1 MFVGLLLVAAV
12 SHATKAET
20 KNKKEEKTDK
30 RELTEGNAG
39 FQKRAPIIPTASSSL
54 GGGIEYADSNNALP
68 DKSPT
73 QQIYASPVPQFSKVS
88 DLLSG
93 QAPSYQAAIANHLY
107 SPVSIYQSR
116 FGQPTTYEVSAP
128 VPSNL
133 AYAEHRLSLPSP
145 NALQYNTKPQK
156 LVKPNYAQ
164 PQVLVQQTYEQNLAP
179 LQVTASPLQQVQ
191 YNQVPQLYGNQQ
203 LQYVQQPH
211 QLQAVTYR
219 QEHLQG
225 RNHLQ
230 PEQRDLKNHPTPSQ
244 VLEKQVIQQVIN
256 DKQQNALS
264 YARFS
269 VNQPTATPSY
279 DHNQLQ
285 QTHQQPLAQAQL
297 QAQQYQQPQQ
307 LIHQQYQ
314 QPQQL
319 IRPQQYQQPQQ
330 LIQPQQEQ
338 YQSQPLQISYQLQH
352 PTQQLPQIQYQ
363 GQQQVAHQ
371 QVQPQLQY
379 QPQQSQV
386 QYQEQPQF
394 VYQQL
399 QEQALQQQ
407 SLSLPQQSQD
417 QLQSQYQIQP
427 THQPYQQP
435 QLFNVEKSE
444 SILSKQS
451 IPERQSYFKQASIV
465 QPNLSSNQP
474 QVQSLGHQ
482 GLPAASPTFPPIQYF
497 GKFAHSLFGDYQH

>member
-1 MFVGLLLVAAV
+1 MKFAVPLLLLVAV
-12 SHATKAET
+12 SHAAKEGA
-20 KNKKEEKTDK
+20 KNRKEEKTDK

-39 FQKRAPIIPTASSSL
+39 FQKRAPIIPTASPAF

-73 QQIYASPVPQFSKVS
+73 QQIYATPVPQFSKVS

-93 QAPSYQAAIANHLY
+93 QTPSYQAAIANHLY

-145 NALQYNTKPQK
+145 NAIQYNTKPQK
-156 LVKPNYAQ
+156 LAKLNYAQ
-164 PQVLVQQTYEQNLAP
+164 PQLVQQTYEQNLAP

-191 YNQVPQLYGNQQ
+191 YNQVPQLHGNQ
-203 LQYVQQPH
+203 QYVQQPN
-211 QLQAVTYR
+211 QLQVAYR
-219 QEHLQG
+219 QEHLVG
-225 RNHLQ
+225 RNHQQ
-230 PEQRDLKNHPTPSQ
+230 PEQRDLKNHPAPSQ
-244 VLEKQVIQQVIN
+244 VLEKQVIHQVFN

-269 VNQPTATPSY
+269 VNQPTPTY
-279 DHNQLQ
+279 DQAQLQ
-285 QTHQQPLAQAQL
+285 QSHQQPLPQAQL

-314 QPQQL
+314 QPHQ
-319 IRPQQYQQPQQ
+319 IIHPQQYQQPQQ
-330 LIQPQQEQ
+330 LIQPQQDQ
-338 YQSQPLQISYQLQH
+338 YQAQPLQISYQLQH

-363 GQQQVAHQ
+363 GQQQVAHE

-379 QPQQSQV
+379 QPQQPQV
-386 QYQEQPQF
+386 QYQEQPQYL
-394 VYQQL
+394 YQQL

-407 SLSLPQQSQD
+407 SLSLPQQIQD
-417 QLQSQYQIQP
+417 QSQSQYQLQP
-427 THQPYQQP
+427 THQAYQQP

-444 SILSKQS
+444 STLSKQS
-451 IPERQSYFKQASIV
+451 IPERQSYFKQAPII
-465 QPNLSSNQP
+465 QPNLSSSQP
-474 QVQSLGHQ
+474 QVQSSGHH
-482 GLPAASPTFPPIQYF
+482 GSPAALPTFPPVQYF
-497 GKFAHSLFGDYQH
+497 GKFAQSLFGDYQH